1 MATSEEESR
10 LQRIGIHVISDQEDH
25 RVHSECV
32 RVAQRIRQTGKK
44 IIGMVPTSSEV
55 AVPPIAVQIGL
66 ALVELSGATVA
77 LVDANVRWPAFSSL
91 AAEEVRT
98 QDEMIFATRWLR
110 GSLALLTPPR
120 AWDPGAGVPQLA
132 RVITQGSELFAHVLV
147 DLTGFELVGD
157 HLAAV
162 ELVQSIMII
171 ARAGRTKESELLRL
185 QHDLPSGKNL
195 GVLLVGGG

>member
-1 MATSEEESR
+1 MGISEEESR
-10 LQRIGIHVISDQEDH
+10 LQRIGIHVISDQDDH
-25 RVHSECV
+25 RVHAECV
-32 RVAQRIRQTGKK
+32 RVAQRIRQTGRK
-44 IIGMVPTSSEV
+44 IVGLVPTSSDV
-55 AVPPIAVQIGL
+55 AVPPIAVQLGL

-171 ARAGRTKESELLRL
+171 ARAGRTKETELLRL
-185 QHDLPSGKNL
+185 QHDLPAGKNL
-195 GVLLVGGG
+195 GVLLVG